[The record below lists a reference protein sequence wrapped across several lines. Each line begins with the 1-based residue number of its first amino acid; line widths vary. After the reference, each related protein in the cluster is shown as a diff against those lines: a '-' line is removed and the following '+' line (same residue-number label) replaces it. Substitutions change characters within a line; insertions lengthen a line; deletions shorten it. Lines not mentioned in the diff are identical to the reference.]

1 MPNSLSVINCRLS
14 SETLNH
20 QSVHISQGSIE
31 QIDKTNTPLPGH
43 AVIDADG
50 RLVSPG
56 LIDVHIQ
63 GAGGADVLDG
73 TEEAFQTISSTC
85 ARCGVTSFL
94 ATTVY
99 RPEGDN
105 RHCREAARCCGMDL
119 GGAKMIGIHLEGP
132 FIAKE
137 KQGMIQT
144 DGIGPVSMETF
155 DAINR
160 CVGSTLKLMTVAPE
174 LPGCLDIIREYC
186 KQGVVC
192 AHAHSAAN
200 YEQTKAGIEAGVTQA
215 THLFNAMHSIHHRA
229 PGPVP
234 ALLETKSVLCQVIPD
249 GVHLHPSILR
259 MIWPALGPDRFV
271 SITDGVRSLGLP
283 DGNYEY
289 NGLKFESR
297 DGAAR
302 YHNGTLIGTSVGLNM
317 LVKRFAK
324 FTGCSIDDALR
335 TATKTAAHSIGI
347 EDKKG
352 EIAIGKDADIVI
364 FNDDLTVWKTIVG
377 GEVVFQVA

>member
-1 MPNSLSVINCRLS
+1 MSNSLSVINCRLS
-14 SETLNH
+14 SESLNY
-20 QSVHISQGSIE
+20 QSVHISQGSFE
-31 QIDKTNTPLPGH
+31 RIDKTNTPLPGY
-43 AVIDADG
+43 AVIDAGG

-73 TEEAFQTISSTC
+73 TEEAFRTISTTC

-94 ATTVY
+94 
-99 RPEGDN
+99 
-105 RHCREAARCCGMDL
+105 
-119 GGAKMIGIHLEGP
+119 
-132 FIAKE
+132 
-137 KQGMIQT
+137 
-144 DGIGPVSMETF
+144 
-155 DAINR
+155 
-160 CVGSTLKLMTVAPE
+160 GSTLKLMTVAPE

-192 AHAHSAAN
+192 AYAHSAAN
-200 YEQTKAGIEAGVTQA
+200 YEQTKAGIDAGITQA
-215 THLFNAMHSIHHRA
+215 THLFNAMQSIHHRA

-234 ALLETKSVLCQVIPD
+234 ALLEAKSVFCQVIPD
-249 GVHLHPSILR
+249 GVHLHPSIIR

-302 YHNGTLIGTSVGLNM
+302 YHDGTLIGTAVGLNM
-317 LVKRFAK
+317 LVKRLAK

-352 EIAIGKDADIVI
+352 EIAVGKDADIVI
-364 FNDDLTVWKTIVG
+364 FDEDLSVWKTIVG
-377 GEVVFQVA
+377 GETVYSKD